1 MKKHLKPEAKALL
14 IALPLVFISTF
25 LCSRCAAEAMTE
37 ETTVAGTPVIDK
49 LLPCL
54 IEQQP
59 TYPRIV
65 TEPAKTSLG
74 EFRVTVY
81 TPYDDG
87 GKWGY
92 QTATGTTSEHLRTCA
107 VDPKVIPLGTELE
120 IKGEKMS
127 LTVKAVDTGSAV
139 KGKRIDLFFD
149 GTVEEALQWAEAFGD
164 YGIVFKK

>member
-1 MKKHLKPEAKALL
+1 MKKSDY
-14 IALPLVFISTF
+14 IIFGI
-25 LCSRCAAEAMTE
+25 CAALITA
-37 ETTVAGTPVIDK
+37 TVLVLAWPHHCAVSAETPVLDK
-49 LLPCL
+49 LMPCL

-59 TYPRIV
+59 IYPRIV

-87 GKWGY
+87 GVWGY
-92 QTATGTTSEHLRTCA
+92 ETASGTTSEHLRTCA
-107 VDPKVIPLGTELE
+107 VDPEVIPLGTELT

-139 KGKRIDLFFD
+139 KGKRIDVFFD
-149 GTVEEALQWAEAFGD
+149 GSVEEAMNFVEFFGD
-164 YGIVFKK
+164 YGEVIIHDD

>member
-1 MKKHLKPEAKALL
+1 MGSKTDIILL
-14 IALPLVFISTF
+14 GM
-25 LCSRCAAEAMTE
+25 AAVLFAVILAFVIDCNTA
-37 ETTVAGTPVIDK
+37 TVSAETPVLDK

-59 TYPRIV
+59 TYPTHT

-87 GKWGY
+87 GVWGY

-107 VDPKVIPLGTELE
+107 VDPSVIPLGTELE
-120 IKGEKMS
+120 IKGNGIT

-139 KGKRIDLFFD
+139 KGKRIDVFFD